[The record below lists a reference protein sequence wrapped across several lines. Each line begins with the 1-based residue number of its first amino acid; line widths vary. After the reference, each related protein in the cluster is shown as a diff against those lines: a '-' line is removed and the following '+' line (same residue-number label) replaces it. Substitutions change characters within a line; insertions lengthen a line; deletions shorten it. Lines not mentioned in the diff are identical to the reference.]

1 MDFIEGLLQ
10 SGHANTIL
18 AVVDKFS
25 KFGHF
30 IPLHYPFTTS
40 FVAKLFLDQVYK
52 LHGMPSSIVLD
63 RDKIFTSHF
72 WQNLF
77 KLAGTQLGLSTAY
90 HPQTD
95 GQNERLNQCLDTYLR
110 CFVHACP
117 SKWIHWL
124 SLAEYWYNT
133 SFHSAL
139 DRSPF
144 EVL

>member
-95 GQNERLNQCLDTYLR
+95 GQTECLN
-110 CFVHACP
+110 
-117 SKWIHWL
+117 
-124 SLAEYWYNT
+124 
-133 SFHSAL
+133 
-139 DRSPF
+139 
-144 EVL
+144 